1 MIVCDGPKNLK
12 QIYNKKYYDKTL
24 KKTGYTSNFADQ
36 IQQITNMI
44 HEHPMIQQVRHSKGT
59 TSSIILYTTEQI
71 QNIKTFCCTGKTVRG
86 FDKTLNLGKFFATV
100 AVFKHLGLT
109 NSTSNEH
116 PIFLGPMFLHGQS
129 TFKSYIPFFASLASE
144 LLDTDTSKLTFGT
157 DDEAALRK
165 AIKHSFPESIQIACT
180 RHVIN
185 NIKHYL
191 QDKVGIRE
199 NERNVLINKIKDLT
213 SADTSILLEELAS
226 DITDWCKIHAPK
238 FLVYFNKIILPLIE
252 LNSIGTDDNTWTN
265 NNCESINHV
274 LKTLT
279 QWKQQSIPDLIKLI
293 HDHIQAQYKDLE
305 RAIVGR
311 GNYSLSDKYAHYY
324 CKPEIWCRK
333 SEEDRKKLLKQFHTD
348 AK

>member
-1 MIVCDGPKNLK
+1 M
-12 QIYNKKYYDKTL
+12 
-24 KKTGYTSNFADQ
+24 
-36 IQQITNMI
+36 
-44 HEHPMIQQVRHSKGT
+44 
-59 TSSIILYTTEQI
+59 YTTEQI
-71 QNIKTFCCTGKTVRG
+71 QNIKTFCCTGKTVLG
-86 FDKTLNLGKFFATV
+86 FDKTFNLGKFFAIV

-129 TFKSYIPFFASLASE
+129 TFKSYIPFFASLANE
-144 LLDTDTSKLTFGT
+144 LLDTDTRKLTFGT

-165 AIKHSFPESIQIACT
+165 AIKHSFPESIQIVCT

-238 FLVYFNKIILPLIE
+238 FLVYFNKRILPLIE

-265 NNCESINHV
+265 NTCESMNHV

-279 QWKQQSIPDLIKLI
+279 QWKLQSIPDLIKLI
-293 HDHIQAQYKDLE
+293 QRPRTCH
-305 RAIVGR
+305 
-311 GNYSLSDKYAHYY
+311 S
-324 CKPEIWCRK
+324 RK
-333 SEEDRKKLLKQFHTD
+333 RQLLT
-348 AK
+348 